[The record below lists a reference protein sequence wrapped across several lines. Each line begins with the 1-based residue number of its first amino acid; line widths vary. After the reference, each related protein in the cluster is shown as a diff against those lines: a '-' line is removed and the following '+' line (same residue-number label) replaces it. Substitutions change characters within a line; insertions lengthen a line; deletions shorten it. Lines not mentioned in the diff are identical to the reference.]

1 VHFSGFSSAFLP
13 LPALSHTVTHSFTTN
28 TDTHTHA
35 WHSEEMKMQTDEKE
49 ERVKVKCNGLLKAA
63 MTFSFKLCTSLE
75 LPRRHA
81 PRPYTPLHTHKH
93 THTHRRE
100 EEKSANTTD
109 KPKVLFQDF
118 LPHNSLLLNF
128 LSTHISQL
136 WQWQLLPSL
145 PEALSAMQIRVRIP
159 RFRLRFRCQP
169 T

>member
-81 PRPYTPLHTHKH
+81 PRPYTPLHTHIDAKKKSQRILQISPRSSSRTSCPT
-93 THTHRRE
+93 TH
-100 EEKSANTTD
+100 S
-109 KPKVLFQDF
+109 F
-118 LPHNSLLLNF
+118 LTFCQRTSHSYGNGNF
-128 LSTHISQL
+128 C
-136 WQWQLLPSL
+136 
-145 PEALSAMQIRVRIP
+145 
-159 RFRLRFRCQP
+159 LRFLRHCLQCRFGFGSP
-169 T
+169 DSD